1 MAGEM
6 VGIVMGSDSDLEVM
20 KEAAITLEEF
30 GVPYEMSILSAHR
43 TPDKAAKYGRE
54 ASSRGLEVLIAGA
67 GGAAHLAGVLAAHT
81 TLPVIGV
88 PLSSSPLRGE
98 DALYSLVQ
106 MPAGVPV
113 ACVAIDGAR
122 NAAILAVQV
131 LAVKFPELR
140 RKLDDYRRRMASA
153 VEARSARLAEVGYES
168 YLYELERQ
176 RGKK

>member
-43 TPDKAAKYGRE
+43 TPGKAAEYGRE
-54 ASSRGLEVLIAGA
+54 ASLRGLEVLIAGA

-88 PLSSSPLRGE
+88 PLSTSPLRGE
-98 DALYSLVQ
+98 DALYSMVQ

-140 RKLDDYRRRMASA
+140 RKLDDYRRRMAST